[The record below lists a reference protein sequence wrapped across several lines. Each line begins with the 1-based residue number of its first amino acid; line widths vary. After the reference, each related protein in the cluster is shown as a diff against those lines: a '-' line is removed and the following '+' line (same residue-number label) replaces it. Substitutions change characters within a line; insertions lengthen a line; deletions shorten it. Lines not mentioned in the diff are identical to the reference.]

1 MCQAAEDTWLVPENL
16 SRSALEAALAEHYEV
31 EAMPEYRATV
41 TYVDTFDWRL
51 YQAGMLLHMHRRSWS
66 LYEKGGE
73 LTLLKQGPLCK
84 KSCMVDAFPEGVMR
98 AALEPVLGIRALL
111 PLAEVELHG
120 RQLHLRNS
128 DGKIVLRLVLEQQ
141 CLPGDEQLF
150 RMARVFPLRGYDE
163 ELAAVRAILQ
173 DEGIV
178 EPVSPLA
185 GFEAGCLAAGRRPL
199 DYSSKFALELEP
211 QVSAAAA
218 MRQVYLQL
226 LEVMRCNLA
235 GAIEDLDSEF
245 LHDLRVAVRRTRSAL
260 SQTKGVFAAGA
271 IKPFREGFAE
281 IGRATGPT
289 RDLDVY
295 LLSEAACLARLQP
308 QLRPALEAYFADIS
322 RQRRK
327 AQRNLARYL
336 SSGKL
341 ERFLAD
347 WERFLNAADQ
357 ADQTKGPLADKP
369 IAILAGRIIRKHSK
383 KVLADG
389 HNLSA
394 ATPDAEVHQLR
405 IECKKL
411 RYSMEFFSSLY
422 AQDAFSQV
430 LKPLKAVQSI
440 LGSFNDLS
448 VQQDLLLETIG
459 TMQVRKDADAER
471 AAALGALM
479 QSLFEEQQP
488 LRDHFAEV
496 FATMSSEAQLEL
508 IASLFG
514 KKALS

>member
-1 MCQAAEDTWLVPENL
+1 MCQAPEDTWIVPETL
-16 SRSALEAALAEHYEV
+16 SKSTLEAMLAQHYHV

-41 TYVDTFDWRL
+41 TYMDTFDWRL

-84 KSCMVDAFPEGVMR
+84 KSCLIDAFPEGVMR
-98 AALEPVLGIRALL
+98 TALEPVIGIRALL
-111 PLAEVELHG
+111 PLAKVDLQG
-120 RQLHLRNS
+120 QQLQLRNS
-128 DGKIVLRLVLEQQ
+128 DGKIVLRLVLEEQR
-141 CLPGDEQLF
+141 LSEDEQAF
-150 RMARVFPLRGYDE
+150 RMARIFPLRGYDE
-163 ELAAVRAILQ
+163 ELAAVRALLQ
-173 DEGIV
+173 QEGIV
-178 EPVSPLA
+178 QPVSPLA
-185 GFEAGCLAAGRRPL
+185 GFEAGCLAVGRRPL
-199 DYSSKFALELEP
+199 DYSSKFSLELKP
-211 QVSAAAA
+211 QMSAKEA
-218 MRQVYLQL
+218 MQQVYLQL
-226 LEVMRCNLA
+226 LGVMRRNLP

-271 IKPFREGFAE
+271 IKPFRDGFAE
-281 IGRATGPT
+281 LGRVTGPT

-295 LLSEAACLARLQP
+295 LLTEAAYLARLQP
-308 QLRPALEAYFADIS
+308 QLRPGLEAYFADIS

-327 AQRNLARYL
+327 AQRSLARFL
-336 SSGKL
+336 RSNKL
-341 ERFLAD
+341 EQFLTD
-347 WERFLNAADQ
+347 WDRFLNAEIQ
-357 ADQTKGPLADKP
+357 ANGPLADKS
-369 IAILAGRIIRKHSK
+369 IGAVASRIIRKRSK
-383 KVLADG
+383 RVLADG

-422 AQDAFSQV
+422 PQDIFSQL
-430 LKPLKAVQSI
+430 LKPLKAVQAI

-448 VQQDLLLETIG
+448 VQQELLLETIAA
-459 TMQVRKDADAER
+459 MQTHKGVDTEQAS
-471 AAALGALM
+471 ALGALM
-479 QSLFEEQQP
+479 QSLYEEQQP

-514 KKALS
+514 KKAPS